1 MNGRKTFEEA
11 ITSLEK
17 IVEKMDSGELSLDES
32 LAAFEEAVNLVKYC
46 NAELE
51 KAEQR
56 VRILTETSD
65 GTVTDA
71 PFIDSDEN

>member
-32 LAAFEEAVNLVKYC
+32 LAAFEDAVKLVKYC

-56 VRILTETSD
+56 VRILTGTND
-65 GTVTDA
+65 GTVSDA
-71 PFIDSDEN
+71 PFINSDEN